1 MDLGGVE
8 MKRKSRLRPCGA
20 ITADLEPLLLEL
32 VDHDL
37 QHGEILNL
45 IRGYLEIHAPGA
57 REQYDEGGA
66 PEFYYGPRR
75 D

>member
-1 MDLGGVE
+1 MPSS
-8 MKRKSRLRPCGA
+8 KRKRVRPLGRV
-20 ITADLEPLLLEL
+20 TADLEPLLLEM

-45 IRGYLEIHAPGA
+45 IRGYLEIHCPGA
-57 REQYDEGGA
+57 REEYTDGGS

-75 D
+75 DE